1 MLRTVK
7 QYAKSLND
15 GRVIYLNGERIPDIT
30 KHPKFIGS
38 INARALCYELYDHPK
53 FKDLLTIEEDGER
66 YLFLWKQPKTA
77 EDLIRRRDLYINC
90 MRWGAAMSGMG
101 PDALA
106 AAGITAAR
114 MDKELGTHYT
124 EAVEDYRKHL
134 RQTDP
139 AITGAITDVKGNRS
153 LRPSAQEQHK
163 DFYVRVV
170 DKDKDGIYVRGAKI
184 HISATPTA
192 NELIVSPCRAHREE
206 DKDYAVVFATP
217 VNAEGIKLL
226 TSPADYSDI
235 GEEAEWN
242 WPATGRSGGHVSECM
257 IVFNDVFV
265 PWNRVFMCGE
275 WQFSRTQA
283 WMFGVFHRLFGTCHK
298 VISTE
303 QAAGVAALLA
313 EYNGLDRY
321 PHIQEKLAWLAM
333 HSMLIDVTAK
343 YGCEHPDYFTDIGL
357 AAPNVMLT
365 NISKYIFAN
374 EQHETSKVV
383 ADIGGGI
390 VTTAFSYR
398 DWMNPE
404 ERPEIE
410 KYLAGRAGVPTEHR
424 LRAVR
429 LAKDLIGHGRDG
441 ATIHT
446 EGSLAAQK
454 MAMYSTADW
463 EMYKS
468 LAKRTAGIPGWE
480 KHPALKDLPPHPS
493 KWVISQRRQSGELVP
508 PSATVGKKRGL
519 RGRGTSNTLALVR
532 TSGNKNKT
540 RQ

>member
-1 MLRTVK
+1 MIRTAE
-7 QYAKSLND
+7 QYVESLND

-30 KHPKFIGS
+30 KHPAFKGS
-38 INARALCYELYDHPK
+38 IDARALSYTLYDHPR
-53 FKDLLTIEEDGER
+53 FKDLLTIEEDGDR
-66 YLFLWKQPKTA
+66 FLFLWNQPKTA
-77 EDLIRRRDLYINC
+77 EDLVRRRDVYITC

-106 AAGITAAR
+106 ATGVVAAR
-114 MDKELGTHYT
+114 MDKQLGTHYT

-134 RQTDP
+134 KAADP
-139 AITGAITDVKGNRS
+139 AITGAITDVKGNRG

-170 DKDKDGIYVRGAKI
+170 DRQKDGIVVRGAKM

-217 VNAEGIKLL
+217 TNAKGITLL
-226 TSPADYSDI
+226 TSPALFSET

-242 WPATGRSGGHVSECM
+242 WPGSGRGGGVSECM
-257 IVFNDVFV
+257 IVFDDVFV

-275 WQFSRTQA
+275 WQFTRDQA

-303 QAAGVAALLA
+303 LTAGVAALMA
-313 EYNGLDRY
+313 EYNGVDRY

-333 HSMLIDVTAK
+333 HAQLVDVMARA
-343 YGCEHPDYFTDIGL
+343 GCEHPDIFPDIGL
-357 AAPNVMLT
+357 AAPNLMYT
-365 NISKYIFAN
+365 NIAKYLFAN
-374 EQHETSKVV
+374 DQHETSKLV
-383 ADIGGGI
+383 ADITGG
-390 VTTAFSYR
+390 VASTVFSYK

-404 ERPEIE
+404 ERPFIE
-410 KYLAGRAGVPTEHR
+410 KYLAGKNGIPTEHR

-429 LAKDLIGHGRDG
+429 LAKDLIGHGHDG
-441 ATIHT
+441 AFIHT

-454 MAMYSTADW
+454 MAMYAGSDW
-463 EMYKS
+463 ERYKA
-468 LAKRTAGIPGWE
+468 LAKRVARIPGWKE
-480 KHPALKDLPPHPS
+480 HPALADLP
-493 KWVISQRRQSGELVP
+493 
-508 PSATVGKKRGL
+508 
-519 RGRGTSNTLALVR
+519 
-532 TSGNKNKT
+532 
-540 RQ
+540 